1 MSYHQ
6 FGHFNSNI
14 NNNVSTKS
22 GPGIAGWIS
31 SAFVRIVTC
40 NKRTLSVHRSLLF
53 VVLHRSSVKIIEI
66 IPGPANYDIWYCS
79 NRTIPIVVRTRPPR
93 TDFLPSVHL
102 STVTSVNPRLHRL
115 LHGDSTLVHIL
126 KFLMVR
132 RPNPSMR
139 WTVHRQNSVHSSTS
153 KL

>member
-6 FGHFNSNI
+6 FGHFNINI

-22 GPGIAGWIS
+22 GSGIAGWIS

-40 NKRTLSVHRSLLF
+40 NKRTLSVLRSLLF
-53 VVLHRSSVKIIEI
+53 AVLHRSSVKIIEI

-79 NRTIPIVVRTRPPR
+79 NRTIPIVVGTRPPR
-93 TDFLPSVHL
+93 TDFRPSVHL
-102 STVTSVNPRLHRL
+102 SA
-115 LHGDSTLVHIL
+115 LVHIF

-132 RPNPSMR
+132 RPNPFMR
-139 WTVHRQNSVHSSTS
+139 WTDHRQKSVHSFTS